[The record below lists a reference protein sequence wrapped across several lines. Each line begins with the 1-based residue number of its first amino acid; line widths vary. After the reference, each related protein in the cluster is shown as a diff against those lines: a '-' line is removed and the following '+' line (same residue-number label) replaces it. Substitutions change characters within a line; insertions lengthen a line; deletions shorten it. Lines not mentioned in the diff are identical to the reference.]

1 MHIIVSQHLTF
12 VNNIVNCFDL
22 PLAYTSAMDMRK
34 KQYNTPLAARLE
46 EIAERNHLSNS
57 DMARIAGV
65 SRSSVNA
72 WYKRGTISKD
82 SAAKIASAT
91 NVSLAW
97 LLTGTE
103 EKNTLGL
110 DEDELALLETYRA
123 MPPIEQRNMLA
134 AFQMRLQ
141 QLKEVYVNY
150 ADPTTRQK

>member
-1 MHIIVSQHLTF
+1 
-12 VNNIVNCFDL
+12 
-22 PLAYTSAMDMRK
+22 MRK
-34 KQYNTPLAARLE
+34 KQYDTPLATRLAE
-46 EIAERNHLSNS
+46 LAERNHLSSS

-72 WYKRGTISKD
+72 WYKKGTISKE
-82 SAAKIASAT
+82 SAAKIAAAT

-97 LLTGTE
+97 LLTGNE

-110 DEDELALLETYRA
+110 DEDELALLETYRS
-123 MPPIEQRNMLA
+123 MPPIERRNMLA

-141 QLKEVYVNY
+141 QLKEFYTNY